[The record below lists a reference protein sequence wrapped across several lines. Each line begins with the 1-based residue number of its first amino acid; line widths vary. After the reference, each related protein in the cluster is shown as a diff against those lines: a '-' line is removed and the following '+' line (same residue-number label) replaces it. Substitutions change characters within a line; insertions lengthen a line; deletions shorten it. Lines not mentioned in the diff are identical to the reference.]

1 MFTHPDQIGQL
12 VRDHHNQM
20 LAQASRRQ
28 LRHQHGRPAPSTA
41 NGAAQIARRPVTA
54 IARASAAT
62 AQALRA
68 IWPAGPHPL
77 GGPAGQAQIPGR
89 SH

>member
-1 MFTHPDQIGQL
+1 MFTHPDLISQL
-12 VRDHHNQM
+12 ARDHHRQM

-28 LRHQHGRPAPSTA
+28 LRRQHDRPAARTA
-41 NGAAQIARRPVTA
+41 NGAGQIARRPVTA